1 MAGKANGAQLMLE
14 NHPQLV
20 NSKILVIDD
29 EQIIIDVIT
38 AHLNV
43 AGFWNVVGISDS
55 IDAVGRMKQ
64 ENPDLILLDISMPDV
79 SGNYLIQI
87 ARADPT
93 LKDVPV
99 IVVTAIDAQQT
110 HDRALEL
117 GADKV
122 LTKPLHPGT
131 LVKHVERALNHKF
144 DSGVSSGRQHK
155 THGNAANQNYNQLR
169 DIGGRLS

>member
-1 MAGKANGAQLMLE
+1 MFESRPHLI
-14 NHPQLV
+14 

-87 ARADPT
+87 ARSDAI
-93 LKDVPV
+93 LKQVPV
-99 IVVTAIDAQQT
+99 IVVTASDSEET
-110 HDRALEL
+110 HRRAIEL
-117 GADKV
+117 GADEV
-122 LTKPLHPGT
+122 LIKPLQPGM
-131 LVKHVERALNHKF
+131 LVKRVEHALYRKLDH
-144 DSGVSSGRQHK
+144 DVSSLQERRARNQP
-155 THGNAANQNYNQLR
+155 ANEKYNQLR
-169 DIGGRLS
+169 DLGGRLK